1 MDQNIIAENTKGC
14 LEKKKIFLAIFLNR
28 KLIEIGNRKTAAR
41 NFNLD
46 KLSSQKNTFQVRKG
60 DKIFFFSVQE
70 SEEEEECS
78 GGLALERTLYS
89 RGGNSGNPRHKKSIF
104 DPCHLLSAF
113 RPPLPTTTP
122 LPKPPIDTIFDL
134 EILFQIFK

>member
-14 LEKKKIFLAIFLNR
+14 LEKKKIFLALFLNR

-46 KLSSQKNTFQVRKG
+46 KLSSQKNTFQVG
-60 DKIFFFSVQE
+60 DKIFFLSVQE

-78 GGLALERTLYS
+78 GGLALERTL
-89 RGGNSGNPRHKKSIF
+89 
-104 DPCHLLSAF
+104 
-113 RPPLPTTTP
+113 
-122 LPKPPIDTIFDL
+122 
-134 EILFQIFK
+134 